1 MRVCGVICEY
11 NPFHKGHALHLSR
24 ARELSGADYVVCAM
38 SGALTQRGA
47 FARHDKWTRARM
59 ALWGGADL
67 VLELPARFACAS
79 APDFAR
85 GGVALL
91 SSLGVLTHL
100 SFGCE
105 ADALPLL
112 PDAARALSRETPAFA
127 AALRRALATGA
138 SFPRARAAALEET
151 LAAPGLADLIGQ
163 PNTALALEYLR
174 ALPRGVEPVILPREG
189 SGYHD
194 GALSSLSSAT
204 AVRAALDRGD
214 MRGALGAVPF
224 PELLSQAEAR
234 GDVHPEEAL
243 SQALLYRLRGMSA
256 AELAAVPGMD
266 EGLEFRFLAAA
277 QKAASREELLTL
289 VKTRRYTRARL
300 SRLCALALLGVTR
313 ELAAAI
319 GAPGYARILGFRR
332 EAAPLLHAIRE
343 SASLPLIAKAADFDR
358 ENPSFALDLRAQDLW
373 SLGCASPALRA
384 AGRDL
389 TTSPAVV

>member
-24 ARELSGADYVVCAM
+24 ARELSGADYIVCAM
-38 SGALTQRGA
+38 SGAVTQRGA

-91 SSLGVLTHL
+91 SSLGVVTHL

-105 ADALPLL
+105 ADALLL
-112 PDAARALSRETPAFA
+112 LRDAAQALSCETPAFA
-127 AALRRALATGA
+127 EALRRELSIGA
-138 SFPRARAAALEET
+138 SFPRARAIALEET
-151 LAAPGLADLIGQ
+151 CGIPGLAQAAGR
-163 PNTALALEYLR
+163 PNAVLALEYLR
-174 ALPRGVEPVILPREG
+174 ALPQGIAPVPVPREG
-189 SGYHD
+189 SDYHD
-194 GALSSLSSAT
+194 ASLRALSSAT
-204 AVRAALDRGD
+204 AVRAALARGD
-214 MRGALGAVPF
+214 LSGALDAVPF

-234 GDVHPEEAL
+234 GDIHPEEAL
-243 SQALLYRLRGMSA
+243 TQALFYRLRAMTA
-256 AELAAVPGMD
+256 RELADIPGMD
-266 EGLEFRFLAAA
+266 EGLESRFLAAA
-277 QKAASREELLTL
+277 QKAASREELLSL
-289 VKTRRYTRARL
+289 VKTRRYTRTRL
-300 SRLCALALLGVTR
+300 SRLCTLALLGVTR
-313 ELAAAI
+313 ELARQAD
-319 GAPGYARILGFRR
+319 APAYARILGFRR
-332 EAAPLLHAIRE
+332 DAAPLLHAIKE
-343 SASLPLIAKAADFDR
+343 NASLPLIAKAADFDR

-389 TTSPAVV
+389 TTSPVIV